1 MNQFV
6 NHSYMKLL
14 EGWKQL
20 QIAISRFFCLSHTK
34 VYLKHL
40 WKKVRRKQNKISS
53 IMMGHRPRQGQQVFS
68 QYADRSKMP
77 LWCNQSSRSAAL
89 SVDPEDFACP
99 WHLDQRPFRSN
110 GAFTAPF
117 IHTRVA
123 PGQNSTG
130 ELESSQVN
138 KYTHP
143 SAWNRGFFTP
153 QSLHLCFSWACSLT
167 RTWFK
172 AS

>member
-40 WKKVRRKQNKISS
+40 WKKVRRKQSKISS

-99 WHLDQRPFRSN
+99 
-110 GAFTAPF
+110 
-117 IHTRVA
+117 
-123 PGQNSTG
+123 
-130 ELESSQVN
+130 
-138 KYTHP
+138 
-143 SAWNRGFFTP
+143 
-153 QSLHLCFSWACSLT
+153 
-167 RTWFK
+167 
-172 AS
+172 